1 MLNTDDRTSLLS
13 KLTPEE
19 RERAA
24 LALVDRALQR
34 EIEKYPDLRHLE
46 RFDGWVP
53 SVLLSG
59 D

>member
-34 EIEKYPDLRHLE
+34 EIEREIEKCPDLKHLE
-46 RFDGWVP
+46 HFD
-53 SVLLSG
+53 LSRVSN
-59 D
+59 